1 MYFRFM
7 NKIQKLII
15 KKMAV
20 GYTQLEVSQYLK
32 DREISPNSVS
42 MIEKVLKKLRK
53 DFGAHNIVHLFVLLS
68 KKGYL

>member
-1 MYFRFM
+1 M

-20 GYTQLEVSQYLK
+20 GYTQTEVSEYLK

-42 MIEKVLKKLRK
+42 MIEKELKKLRK
-53 DFGAHNIVHLFVLLS
+53 EFGAHNIVHLFVILS

>member
-1 MYFRFM
+1 M

-20 GYTQLEVSQYLK
+20 GYTQLEVSEYLK
-32 DREISPNSVS
+32 EREVSPNSVS
-42 MIEKVLKKLRK
+42 MIEKELKKLRK
-53 DFGAHNIVHLFVLLS
+53 DFGAHNIVHLFVILS